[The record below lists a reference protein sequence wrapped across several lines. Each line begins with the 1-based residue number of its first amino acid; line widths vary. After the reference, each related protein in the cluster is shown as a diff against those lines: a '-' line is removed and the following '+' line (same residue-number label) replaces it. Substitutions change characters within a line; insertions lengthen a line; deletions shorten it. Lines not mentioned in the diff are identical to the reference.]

1 MIGARLLDAG
11 ALCLLATLGA
21 LLALRRASPPGS
33 PHARRAWRAVWTALG
48 VTWLLATPAVAN
60 TAMSLLEP
68 APVDPHIAIRGYDP
82 RETAI
87 VVLSSGVG
95 PPLPGFSASERLDGA
110 CTARVIGAA
119 RVYHAIAPAAVIVT
133 GRALG
138 PVPEAT
144 ARAMRELL
152 VRLGVPGE
160 RVATET
166 AARTTRENARF
177 SVAMARA
184 RGWRRLVVV
193 TSASHTPRAMREFAR
208 AGADA
213 VAVPVDY
220 VGPRFASTLDLIPAA
235 GALARSQQVLHELLG
250 VFRP

>member
-11 ALCLLATLGA
+11 LLCLLALACA
-21 LLALRRASPPGS
+21 LALLRRASPPAS
-33 PHARRAWRAVWTALG
+33 TAARRAWRAVWTALG
-48 VTWLLATPAVAN
+48 ATWLLSTPLLAN
-60 TAMSLLEP
+60 AAMSLAEP
-68 APVDPHIAIRGYDP
+68 ALVDPRAAARGVDA
-82 RETAI
+82 RETAV

-95 PPLPGFSASERLDGA
+95 PPLPGVSAAERLDGA
-110 CTARVIGAA
+110 CTARVMGAA
-119 RVYHAIAPAAVIVT
+119 RVYRAIHPAAVIVT

-138 PVPEAT
+138 PDGAAT

-152 VRLGVPGE
+152 VVLGVPAE
-160 RVATET
+160 RVAMET

-177 SVAMARA
+177 SVALARS

-193 TSASHTPRAMREFAR
+193 TSAVHTRRAMREFAR

-213 VAVPVDY
+213 VAVPVDF
-220 VGPRFASTLDLIPAA
+220 VGPRFTSPMDLIPSA